1 MANPNQLGRFRAK
14 QMAVTPRGD
23 AWANPSKGGTANKSG
38 GRGRT
43 DTASFTTQAPRKG

>member
-1 MANPNQLGRFRAK
+1 MAKPNQLGRFRAK

-23 AWANPSKGGTANKSG
+23 AWANPSAGGTANKSG

-43 DTASFTTQAPRKG
+43 DTTSFTTKKARKG